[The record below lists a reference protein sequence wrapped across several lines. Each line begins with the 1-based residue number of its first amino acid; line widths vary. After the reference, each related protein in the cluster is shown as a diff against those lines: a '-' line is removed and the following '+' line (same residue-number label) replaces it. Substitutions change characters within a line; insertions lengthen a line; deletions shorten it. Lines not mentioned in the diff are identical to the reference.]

1 MRRLS
6 QSLVLLLIAIGA
18 VGAGTFG
25 AIALSYHRFSA
36 EVRTARASMPATGDA
51 MPSPTGALDEPQ
63 VILVR
68 GAGTP
73 ASGGAVLFRSA
84 PKGTTA
90 AFLSIPG
97 SALVAGEPVNR
108 LDTPRLLR
116 GLRTTLGIALPHVVI
131 VHPKVSGPVEQR
143 VVRATAGRVLAP
155 TSVTQLQ
162 GTGQAIAGTSTDLT
176 DADVLGLMWAH
187 LDDRRVVHC
196 EVPGHQS
203 LDSAQAVAVAAAFLA
218 PDDGKRPP
226 GCSAR
231 AIAPASFV
239 PPKAFVVFVQDFGTW
254 AFAMIGGAAML
265 ASLGAAALFARRRF
279 GDVTDAAPAPAL
291 HTAAPAP
298 AATLRLARVDWV
310 APAAALAGAGGAI
323 RRALARAAVND
334 LAPRAALG
342 RAAGAVAAFGRGA
355 LDRLNEIRPRV
366 SSVEDAAFPRYRSR
380 ARKFA
385 YLHQDALW
393 VGLCAT
399 AAAGVLIRLL
409 TS

>member
-1 MRRLS
+1 MRRLG

-18 VGAGTFG
+18 VGAGTSG
-25 AIALSYHRFSA
+25 AIALSYHRFAA

-51 MPSPTGALDEPQ
+51 TPSRAGALDEPQ

-97 SALVAGEPVNR
+97 SALVAGEPVAR
-108 LDTPRLLR
+108 LDTPRLVR
-116 GLRTTLGIALPHVVI
+116 GLRTTVGIAVSHVLI
-131 VHPKVSGPVEQR
+131 VHPPRPVSQR

-162 GTGQAIAGTSTDLT
+162 GTGRAIAGTSTDLT

-187 LDDRRVVHC
+187 LDDRRVLHC
-196 EVPGHQS
+196 DVAGRQTM
-203 LDSAQAVAVAAAFLA
+203 DSARAVAVAAAFLA
-218 PDDGKRPP
+218 PDDRTRPP
-226 GCSAR
+226 GCSAQ

-254 AFAMIGGAAML
+254 AFAVIGGAAML
-265 ASLGAAALFARRRF
+265 VSLGAAALFARRRF
-279 GDVTDAAPAPAL
+279 GAVADAAPAPAL
-291 HTAAPAP
+291 DAAAPAV
-298 AATLRLARVDWV
+298 TLRLARADWV
-310 APAAALAGAGGAI
+310 APALALAETGGAI
-323 RRALARAAVND
+323 RRALARAAAND
-334 LAPRAALG
+334 AGPRAALG
-342 RAAGAVAAFGRGA
+342 RAAGAVAAAGRGG
-355 LDRLNEIRPRV
+355 LQRLTAIRPRV
-366 SSVEDAAFPRYRSR
+366 SAVDDAAFPRYRSR
-380 ARKFA
+380 ARKFV

-393 VGLCAT
+393 IGLCAA

-409 TS
+409 SS